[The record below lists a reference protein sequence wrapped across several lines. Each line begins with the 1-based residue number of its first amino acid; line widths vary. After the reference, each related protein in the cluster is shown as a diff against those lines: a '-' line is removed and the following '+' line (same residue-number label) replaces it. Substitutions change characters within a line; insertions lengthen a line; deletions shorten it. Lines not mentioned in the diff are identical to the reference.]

1 VARRHLDRN
10 GLIRNSNNRL
20 GNDGRANRAN
30 DSGNINRSATSY
42 INRASGACTYGFNA
56 RGASVTRSRKGNIRN
71 DGGHQVALNANV
83 L

>member
-1 VARRHLDRN
+1 M
-10 GLIRNSNNRL
+10 IRNSNNRL
-20 GNDGRANRAN
+20 GDDSRANRAN
-30 DSGNINRSATSY
+30 DGGNINRSATSY
-42 INRASGACTYGFNA
+42 INRASGSYACASACTYGFNA